1 MRLKQ
6 CFHLNSYKFGAFIS
20 ILNMRQI
27 LSSFIKTIR
36 RILADKLNQYNTTL
50 PYLITVIIALIVVV
64 GGINLFIE
72 LTETL
77 KTEILASYDTA
88 ITDYIISYRS
98 PTLTSYFKFVT
109 NVGDTYGYLIV
120 LGMFFLVSLFVI
132 KRWKYVA
139 QATLVLALA
148 TISNMMLKR
157 FIDRARP
164 GIEHLVSV
172 ETLSYPSGHAMSAM
186 AFYGFLIFL
195 VTKFNTH
202 KVTKFLLIV
211 ILVVLVLS
219 IGISRI
225 YLGVHFPSDVAGGF
239 IAGFI
244 WIVFYVL
251 VFDLIELFIRD
262 PKT

>member
-1 MRLKQ
+1 MKKSL
-6 CFHLNSYKFGAFIS
+6 FT
-20 ILNMRQI
+20 
-27 LSSFIKTIR
+27 FIKSLR
-36 RILADKLNQYNTTL
+36 EFLENKLNQYNTTL
-50 PYLITVIIALIVVV
+50 PYVITVIIALVIVV
-64 GGINLFIE
+64 GGINLFVE

-77 KTEILASYDTA
+77 KTEMLANYDTA
-88 ITDYIISYRS
+88 ITDYIVSRRT
-98 PTLTSYFKFVT
+98 PGLTNYFKFMT

-120 LGMFFLVSLFVI
+120 LSIFLLVSLLVF
-132 KRWKYVA
+132 KRWKYIV

-148 TISNMMLKR
+148 TVSNMMLKR

-195 VTKFNTH
+195 VIKFDIQ
-202 KVTKFLLIV
+202 KVFKYLLVIV
-211 ILVVLVLS
+211 LLTVILS

-225 YLGVHFPSDVAGGF
+225 YLGVHFPSDIAGGF

-244 WIVFYVL
+244 WVVFCVL
-251 VFDLIELFIRD
+251 VFDLIQLFKRD

>member
-1 MRLKQ
+1 MKQ
-6 CFHLNSYKFGAFIS
+6 TLFSL
-20 ILNMRQI
+20 
-27 LSSFIKTIR
+27 IKTLR
-36 RILADKLNQYNTTL
+36 EFLANKLNQYNTTL
-50 PYLITVIIALIVVV
+50 PYVITVIVALIVVV

-77 KTEILASYDTA
+77 KTDLLATYDTT
-88 ITDYIISYRS
+88 ITDYVISYRS
-98 PTLTSYFKFVT
+98 PNLTSYFKFVT
-109 NVGDTYGYLIV
+109 NVGDVYGYLIV
-120 LGMFFLVSLFVI
+120 LVIFLLLSLLVF
-132 KRWKYVA
+132 KRWKYVV

-148 TISNMMLKR
+148 TVSNMMLKR

-195 VTKFNTH
+195 VTKFKIH
-202 KVTKFLLIV
+202 KVIKYALIAILILLI
-211 ILVVLVLS
+211 LS

-225 YLGVHFPSDVAGGF
+225 YLGVHFPSDIAGGF

-244 WIVFYVL
+244 WVVFCVL
-251 VFDLIELFIRD
+251 VFDVIELFRKD

>member
-1 MRLKQ
+1 M
-6 CFHLNSYKFGAFIS
+6 
-20 ILNMRQI
+20 
-27 LSSFIKTIR
+27 
-36 RILADKLNQYNTTL
+36 
-50 PYLITVIIALIVVV
+50 
-64 GGINLFIE
+64 
-72 LTETL
+72 
-77 KTEILASYDTA
+77 
-88 ITDYIISYRS
+88 
-98 PTLTSYFKFVT
+98 T

-120 LGMFFLVSLFVI
+120 LSIFLLVSLLVF
-132 KRWKYVA
+132 KRWKYIV

-148 TISNMMLKR
+148 TVSNMMLKR

-195 VTKFNTH
+195 VIKFDIQ
-202 KVTKFLLIV
+202 KVFKYLLVIV
-211 ILVVLVLS
+211 LLTVILS

-225 YLGVHFPSDVAGGF
+225 YLGVHFPSDIAGGF

-244 WIVFYVL
+244 WVVFCVL
-251 VFDLIELFIRD
+251 VFDLIQLFKRD

>member
-1 MRLKQ
+1 MKQ
-6 CFHLNSYKFGAFIS
+6 SLFT
-20 ILNMRQI
+20 
-27 LSSFIKTIR
+27 FIKSLR
-36 RILADKLNQYNTTL
+36 EFLANKLNQYNTTL
-50 PYLITVIIALIVVV
+50 PYVITVLIALILVV
-64 GGINLFIE
+64 GGINLFVE

-77 KTEILASYDTA
+77 KTETLATYDTA

-98 PTLTSYFKFVT
+98 PQLTSYFKFMT

-120 LGMFFLVSLFVI
+120 LTVFLLVSLIVF
-132 KRWKYVA
+132 KRWKYIV
-139 QATLVLALA
+139 QATLILALA

-195 VTKFNTH
+195 VTKFNIN
-202 KVTKFLLIV
+202 KFMKYLLIAVLITV
-211 ILVVLVLS
+211 ILS

-225 YLGVHFPSDVAGGF
+225 YLGVHFPSDIAGGF

-244 WIVFYVL
+244 WVVFCVL
-251 VFDLIELFIRD
+251 VFDLIELFRKD
-262 PKT
+262 PQT

>member
-1 MRLKQ
+1 MKQ
-6 CFHLNSYKFGAFIS
+6 TLYT
-20 ILNMRQI
+20 L
-27 LSSFIKTIR
+27 IKTLR
-36 RILADKLNQYNTTL
+36 QFLANKLNQYNTTL
-50 PYLITVIIALIVVV
+50 PYVITVIVALIIVV

-77 KTEILASYDTA
+77 KTDILATYDTA
-88 ITDYIISYRS
+88 ITDYVISYRS
-98 PTLTSYFKFVT
+98 PSLTNYFKFMT
-109 NVGDTYGYLIV
+109 NVGDAYGYLIV
-120 LGMFFLVSLFVI
+120 LGIFLLLSLLVF
-132 KRWKYVA
+132 KRWKYVV

-148 TISNMMLKR
+148 TVSNMILKR

-195 VTKFNTH
+195 VTKFNIQKAIKYALITILI
-202 KVTKFLLIV
+202 LLI
-211 ILVVLVLS
+211 LS

-225 YLGVHFPSDVAGGF
+225 YLGVHYPSDIAGGF

-244 WIVFYVL
+244 WVVFCVL
-251 VFDLIELFIRD
+251 VFDVIELFRRD

>member
-1 MRLKQ
+1 MKQ
-6 CFHLNSYKFGAFIS
+6 TLFSL
-20 ILNMRQI
+20 
-27 LSSFIKTIR
+27 IKTLR
-36 RILADKLNQYNTTL
+36 EFLGNKLNQYNTTL
-50 PYLITVIIALIVVV
+50 PYVITVIIALIVVV
-64 GGINLFIE
+64 GGINIFIE

-77 KTEILASYDTA
+77 KTEILATYDTA
-88 ITDYIISYRS
+88 ITDYVISYRS
-98 PTLTSYFKFVT
+98 PSLTTYFKIMT
-109 NVGDTYGYLIV
+109 NVGDAYGYLIV
-120 LGMFFLVSLFVI
+120 LAIFLLLSLLVF
-132 KRWKYVA
+132 KRWKYVV

-148 TISNMMLKR
+148 TVSNMILKR

-195 VTKFNTH
+195 VTKFKIH
-202 KVTKFLLIV
+202 KAIKYVLITILILLI
-211 ILVVLVLS
+211 LS

-225 YLGVHFPSDVAGGF
+225 YLGVHFPSDIAGGF

-244 WIVFYVL
+244 WVVFCVL
-251 VFDLIELFIRD
+251 VFDVIELFRKD

>member
-1 MRLKQ
+1 MLGMKQ
-6 CFHLNSYKFGAFIS
+6 TLFSL
-20 ILNMRQI
+20 
-27 LSSFIKTIR
+27 IKTLR
-36 RILADKLNQYNTTL
+36 EFLANKLNQYNTTL
-50 PYLITVIIALIVVV
+50 PYVITVIVALIVVV

-77 KTEILASYDTA
+77 KTDLLATYDTT
-88 ITDYIISYRS
+88 ITDYVISYRS
-98 PTLTSYFKFVT
+98 PNLTSYFKFMT
-109 NVGDTYGYLIV
+109 NVGDVYGYLIV
-120 LGMFFLVSLFVI
+120 LVIFLLLSLLVF
-132 KRWKYVA
+132 KRWKYVV

-148 TISNMMLKR
+148 TVSNMMLKR

-195 VTKFNTH
+195 VTKFKIH
-202 KVTKFLLIV
+202 KVIKYALIAILILLI
-211 ILVVLVLS
+211 LS

-225 YLGVHFPSDVAGGF
+225 YLGVHFPSDIAGGF

-244 WIVFYVL
+244 WVVFCVL
-251 VFDLIELFIRD
+251 VFDLIELFRKD